1 MKNMKKRI
9 AAMLLA
15 LACLPVTGIRAQAVA
30 HDSGANWEQ
39 FAELEIVDDR
49 GMIAFS
55 EDDVIYCDDRS
66 TLYQVSPRKNYIQF
80 VLREDVDPDAALAE
94 IAELADE
101 WIPGIKYGLDTDWYE
116 NFGTRH
122 YSVKAEDGRTKLIQ
136 MWQNEAYDP
145 ETKTDYPGRIVQINA
160 REEYCTK
167 ELEANLLLA
176 LARRHLISEFYGWGE
191 TADYQEG
198 CFMDGVLNYSD
209 SGVNWMLKTYSE
221 GSNWEESDWDV
232 VQAYLDAH
240 YPGAILEKYVHHE
253 EITDQYEDGASPG
266 EVTLIRTPVYYHRVV
281 PAEELSFREKA
292 ELAAELWENC
302 RLGCLT
308 FFELADVPPVTGHN
322 ALESPVDVTLD
333 CELSLL
339 DAIALNKNLL
349 GMESLCDTALKNA
362 DADGNGTADASDSL
376 AILRELVGLT
386 EGFQEKQA

>member
-198 CFMDGVLNYSD
+198 CFMDGVLNY
-209 SGVNWMLKTYSE
+209 
-221 GSNWEESDWDV
+221 
-232 VQAYLDAH
+232 
-240 YPGAILEKYVHHE
+240 
-253 EITDQYEDGASPG
+253 
-266 EVTLIRTPVYYHRVV
+266 
-281 PAEELSFREKA
+281 
-292 ELAAELWENC
+292 
-302 RLGCLT
+302 
-308 FFELADVPPVTGHN
+308 
-322 ALESPVDVTLD
+322 
-333 CELSLL
+333 
-339 DAIALNKNLL
+339 
-349 GMESLCDTALKNA
+349 
-362 DADGNGTADASDSL
+362 
-376 AILRELVGLT
+376 
-386 EGFQEKQA
+386 

>member
-15 LACLPVTGIRAQAVA
+15 LACLPVTGIRAQAIA
-30 HDSGANWEQ
+30 LESGVNWDYFAN
-39 FAELEIVDDR
+39 LEIVDDR
-49 GMIAFS
+49 GMIAYS
-55 EDDVIYCDDRS
+55 EDNIIYCDDRN
-66 TLYQVSPRKNYIQF
+66 TLYQVSPRKNFIQL
-80 VLREDVDPDAALAE
+80 VLRENVDPDAALAE
-94 IAELADE
+94 IAEVADE
-101 WIPGIKYGLDTDWYE
+101 WIPGIKDGFSDNGLVRQYAVT
-116 NFGTRH
+116 
-122 YSVKAEDGRTKLIQ
+122 AEDGQTVLAQIYKYTHESIPDDDPFARTIQ
-136 MWQNEAYDP
+136 
-145 ETKTDYPGRIVQINA
+145 IFA

-167 ELEANLLLA
+167 ELESNLLLA

-191 TADYQEG
+191 TADFQEG
-198 CFMDGVLNYSD
+198 HFTDGVLNYSD
-209 SGVNWMLKTYSE
+209 SGVNIMLGTLAE
-221 GSNWEESDWDV
+221 DRTWEESDWDA

-240 YPGAILEKYVHHE
+240 YPGAILETYLDHVSRSLRQG
-253 EITDQYEDGASPG
+253 DDGF
-266 EVTLIRTPVYYHRVV
+266 TLVETPVYYHRVV

-302 RLGCLT
+302 RLGCMVEYLQDAT
-308 FFELADVPPVTGHN
+308 PPATGRN
-322 ALESPVDVTLD
+322 ALESPGDVTLD

-386 EGFQEKQA
+386 EGFQEK